1 MSIKAASTP
10 ASLSCCAVSDLI
22 MPVWTRT
29 VKPKS
34 RFICAMAGMNC
45 SSGTEPSGEHPP
57 LMRQPNAPFCLSSV
71 QSSMSFCGV
80 FAGCMVSRTFPSQ
93 CLQFSVHP
101 LPVME
106 TVGNSVGLER

>member
-1 MSIKAASTP
+1 MSIKAASTS
-10 ASLSCCAVSDLI
+10 ASLSCCAVFLLS
-22 MPVWTRT
+22 MPVWTST

-34 RFICAMAGMNC
+34 CFIFAMAGMNC

-57 LMRQPNAPFCLSSV
+57 LMRQPKAPFCLSSV

-80 FAGCMVSRTFPSQ
+80 LAGCMVSRTFPSQ
-93 CLQFSVHP
+93 CLQFNAQP

-106 TVGNSVGLER
+106 TVGNSVGLEW